1 MAKSDQDGLDILRF
15 FIGVMALL
23 TVFVAGFAAVK
34 FAEAES
40 LREEVEQAEND
51 YANVQRIGQ
60 RKTFLEAVA
69 REASMQEQIDP
80 EKQDLAQYLQEV
92 ARKINLTL
100 ERFRPEGGGST
111 GPGRRYLKKSIRFN
125 IELQP
130 LEVIV
135 DYLWYLQA
143 TWPGLKVEELSLKP
157 QKTREGAFQGWN
169 AQVLVT
175 TFKAKPAGQR

>member
-1 MAKSDQDGLDILRF
+1 MPLRSKSRRWVRASDTAHSNLPP
-15 FIGVMALL
+15 A
-23 TVFVAGFAAVK
+23 TAGGA
-34 FAEAES
+34 
-40 LREEVEQAEND
+40 
-51 YANVQRIGQ
+51 
-60 RKTFLEAVA
+60 
-69 REASMQEQIDP
+69 
-80 EKQDLAQYLQEV
+80 
-92 ARKINLTL
+92 
-100 ERFRPEGGGST
+100 T

-143 TWPGLKVEELSLKP
+143 TWPGLKVEELNLKP
-157 QKTREGAFQGWN
+157 QKTREGTFQGWN